1 MEVKSRLDDYFI
13 LSLLYSPLVGTRNG
27 FVAGGGDLGSTNGV
41 GTNAKFYSPTD
52 NVLDSVGNMY
62 VTDSTY
68 GLVRKIDMTGLP
80 FEMYFVL
87 ID

>member
-1 MEVKSRLDDYFI
+1 MKVKSRLDDYFV
-13 LSLLYSPLVGTRNG
+13 LSLLYSHLVGTRNG
-27 FVAGGGDLGSTNGV
+27 FVAGGGDLGSTNAG
-41 GTNAKFYSPTD
+41 GTNADPTD

-68 GLVRKIDMTGLP
+68 GLVLKIDMTGLP